1 MFKTGATRS
10 ANIRS
15 SLNHPVIDVRG
26 DEAIVESNWI
36 MMKASSAGM
45 AVTGT
50 GRMRDRFAKHG
61 SRWRIKQRSTM
72 SKYSTW
78 PPILRRRALDDP
90 STVRL
95 SSLSLVIAIV
105 VIEKAVD

>member
-1 MFKTGATRS
+1 
-10 ANIRS
+10 
-15 SLNHPVIDVRG
+15 
-26 DEAIVESNWI
+26 
-36 MMKASSAGM
+36 
-45 AVTGT
+45 
-50 GRMRDRFAKHG
+50 
-61 SRWRIKQRSTM
+61 M